1 MSKQKKAF
9 ITGINGQ
16 DGSYLAEYLLE
27 LGYEVHGIV
36 RRNSVA
42 ENQQTR
48 LDHVKDKLNIY
59 YGDLLDQGG
68 LERLLDEVHPDEIYN
83 IAAQSHVRISFD
95 IPQFTVQT
103 NSIGVLN
110 ILEAYRRSCPL
121 SKFYQASSSE
131 MFGNSVDEDGY
142 QRESTPMNPVSPYG
156 CSKVF
161 GYNIVRNYRNSY
173 NLHAVNG
180 ILFNH
185 ESPRRGSN
193 FVTNKVVKA
202 AVKIK
207 LGLQDKLELGNMDSY
222 RDWGHSK
229 DYVRAMHMM
238 INHNTPEDFV
248 VSTMQT
254 HSVRE
259 MVDYV
264 FTKLGLDYK
273 DHVMQNPKFVRPEE
287 LKYLKGDST
296 KIRKTLGWKP
306 DYTFEMLMDEM
317 VEHWMNVYNKKNI

>member
-1 MSKQKKAF
+1 M
-9 ITGINGQ
+9 
-16 DGSYLAEYLLE
+16 
-27 LGYEVHGIV
+27 
-36 RRNSVA
+36 
-42 ENQQTR
+42 
-48 LDHVKDKLNIY
+48 
-59 YGDLLDQGG
+59 
-68 LERLLDEVHPDEIYN
+68 
-83 IAAQSHVRISFD
+83 
-95 IPQFTVQT
+95 
-103 NSIGVLN
+103 
-110 ILEAYRRSCPL
+110 
-121 SKFYQASSSE
+121 
-131 MFGNSVDEDGY
+131 
-142 QRESTPMNPVSPYG
+142 
-156 CSKVF
+156 
-161 GYNIVRNYRNSY
+161 
-173 NLHAVNG
+173 
-180 ILFNH
+180 
-185 ESPRRGSN
+185 
-193 FVTNKVVKA
+193 VKA

-238 INHNTPEDFV
+238 INHDTPEDFV

-273 DHVMQNPKFVRPEE
+273 DHVIQNPKFVRPEE

-317 VEHWMNVYNKKNI
+317 VEHWMSVYNKKNI